1 MTQSD
6 AAERAIAGHPLFEK
20 VDGAVLQRVIGAVTE
35 EDLRAGDI
43 IFEDESDGAACY
55 LLLAGKVKIT
65 KQSKNGNEILLGVL
79 RDGDLFG
86 ELDLIDRLARS
97 ATATALTDCRL
108 LKIGKTEFELLLT
121 SSREFAVNI
130 LRMLSFRLRTSNY
143 IYVLREETNLL
154 RVDHQVARM
163 NQLLESAK
171 VLNSSLELETLLGL
185 TLRTAEQA
193 VDADRGTV
201 YLLDEAKK
209 ELWSLVQ
216 EGGRTVKIRLPIG
229 KGIAGF
235 VAETGETVNLTDAY
249 EDPRF
254 SPETD
259 KLTGYRTRSM
269 LCMPLKN
276 KDAKII
282 GVFQLLNK
290 KPSPNGIF
298 TADDES
304 MIEALSIHAAIAVEN
319 AQQAQAMVQNERLS
333 AVGKMA
339 NSIIHDIKNP
349 MGVLRLSAQVI
360 RRKSPDAEIQQISDE
375 MMRQIDRFV
384 SMAQEILDFSRGAN
398 AVNIEDVSVP
408 EYMETARVV
417 LANDLASHNVN
428 IAMNVQY
435 QGLMAVDQEKMMRV
449 FYNLA
454 TNAADAMPQ
463 GGTLTVSVE
472 KREYTVVIE
481 FTDTG
486 VGMPADIRARV
497 FEPFVTHG
505 KRYGTGLGMAIVKK
519 IIDDHKGTIEV
530 ESEEGKGTTVRLLLP
545 LLG

>member
-1 MTQSD
+1 MTNSI
-6 AAERAIAGHPLFEK
+6 AAEQAIRIHPLFEN
-20 VDGAVLQRVIGAVTE
+20 VEDGLLQRVIGAVTE
-35 EDLRAGDI
+35 EQLSSGDVV
-43 IFEDESDGAACY
+43 FEDESDGTCCY
-55 LLLAGKVKIT
+55 LLASGKVKIT
-65 KQSKNGNEILLGVL
+65 KLGKTGSEILLGVL

-97 ATATALTDCRL
+97 ATATALTDCQLFR
-108 LKIGKTEFELLLT
+108 IGKVEFELLLT
-121 SSREFAVNI
+121 SSRQFAVNM

-143 IYVLREETNLL
+143 IYVLREETNIL

-163 NQLLESAK
+163 KHLLESAK
-171 VLNSSLELETLLGL
+171 VLNSSLDLETLIGL
-185 TLRTAEQA
+185 ILKTAEQT

-201 YLLDEAKK
+201 YVIDEAKK

-216 EGGRTVKIRLPIG
+216 EGARTVKIRLPLG

-235 VAETGETVNLTDAY
+235 VGQSGETVNLADVY
-249 EDPRF
+249 QDPRF
-254 SPETD
+254 HPDVD
-259 KLTGYRTRSM
+259 KVTGYKTKSM
-269 LCMPLKN
+269 LCMPMKN
-276 KDAKII
+276 KDGKVI

-290 KPSPNGIF
+290 KNTSDGVF
-298 TADDES
+298 TSDDES
-304 MIEALSIHAAIAVEN
+304 LMEALSIHAAIAVEN
-319 AQQAQAMVQNERLS
+319 AQTAQAMVQNERLS

-339 NSIIHDIKNP
+339 SSIIHDIKNP

-384 SMAQEILDFSRGAN
+384 AMSQEILDFSRGVN

-408 EYMETARVV
+408 EFMETARVV
-417 LANDLASHNVN
+417 LANDLASHNVAVTTK
-428 IAMNVQY
+428 IEY
-435 QGLMAVDQEKMMRV
+435 KGLMAVDQEKMMRV

-454 TNAADAMPQ
+454 TNARDAMPN
-463 GGTLTVSVE
+463 GGTLTIGVDR
-472 KREYTVVIE
+472 REYTVVIE

-486 VGMPADIRARV
+486 VGMPAEIRSRV

-519 IIDDHKGTIEV
+519 VVDDHKGSIEID
-530 ESEEGKGTTVRLLLP
+530 SEEGKGTSVRILIP
-545 LLG
+545 LFS